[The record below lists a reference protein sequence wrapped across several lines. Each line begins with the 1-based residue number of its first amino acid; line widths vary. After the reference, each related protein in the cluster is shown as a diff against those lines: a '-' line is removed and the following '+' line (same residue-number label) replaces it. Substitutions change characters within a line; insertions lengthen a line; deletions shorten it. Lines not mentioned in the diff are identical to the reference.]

1 MKKLSSVFYMLFGF
15 GFAVLAVM
23 MMFVPMASLSNG
35 SILSAAQMFWGKGV
49 YGGAWPAFVGYML
62 ILAGGLTMGIM
73 ALPFIQPST
82 KTEKIVLISAGATIL
97 AGMALVG
104 LIFVEYSANNGYY
117 KTLDYFHAG
126 YYLTLAFSA
135 IAVAADVIA
144 LVLDW

>member
-1 MKKLSSVFYMLFGF
+1 MNKLSSVFYMLFGL
-15 GFAVLAVM
+15 GFAVLAVL

-35 SILSAAQMFWGKGV
+35 YIVSGAQMFWGKGV
-49 YGGAWPAFVGYML
+49 NGGAWPAFVGYML
-62 ILAGGLTMGIM
+62 ILVGGLTMGVM

-82 KTEKIVLISAGATIL
+82 KTEKIVLISAGAAIFIG
-97 AGMALVG
+97 AVLVG

-117 KTLDYFHAG
+117 KNLDYFHAG

-135 IAVAADVIA
+135 IALASDVVA